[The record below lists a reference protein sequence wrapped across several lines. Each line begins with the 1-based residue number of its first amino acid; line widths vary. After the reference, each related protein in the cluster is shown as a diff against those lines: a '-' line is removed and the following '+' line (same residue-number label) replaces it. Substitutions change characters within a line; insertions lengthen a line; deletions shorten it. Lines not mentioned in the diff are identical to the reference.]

1 MIPTW
6 STFFLFPIIK
16 GAALLIS
23 YISNTCSF
31 PEPLKE
37 EEEEELLKKLDLGDE
52 TARNI
57 LIERNL
63 RLVAHIAKKF
73 DNFNID
79 IEDLISIGS
88 IGLIKAIKT
97 FDRTKKTRLGTYAA
111 KCIENEILMYIRT
124 LKKMKKEV
132 FLYEPIDSDSEGN
145 EIRLI
150 DIIGIN
156 EGDVV
161 ADEVEGII
169 EQDKL
174 REKVKKLSGRERK
187 IVEMRYGL
195 YDGIRRTQ
203 REISKALGIS
213 RSYVSRIEK
222 RALSKLQKD
231 MVSEGY
237 H

>member
-1 MIPTW
+1 MVPGWATP
-6 STFFLFPIIK
+6 FLLPIIQ

-23 YISNTCSF
+23 YISNTTSF

-37 EEEEELLKKLDLGDE
+37 EEEEELLKRLEIGDE
-52 TARNI
+52 VARNV

-63 RLVAHIAKKF
+63 RLVAHVAKKF

-79 IEDLISIGS
+79 TEDLISIGS

-111 KCIENEILMYIRT
+111 KCIENEILMYIRSI
-124 LKKMKKEV
+124 KKMKNEV

-150 DIIGIN
+150 DIIGMGD
-156 EGDVV
+156 GDVV
-161 ADEVEGII
+161 ADEVESMM
-169 EQDKL
+169 EREKL
-174 REKVKKLSGRERK
+174 REKVKALSGREKK

-222 RALSKLQKD
+222 RAISKLHKSMASD
-231 MVSEGY
+231 GY
-237 H
+237 R